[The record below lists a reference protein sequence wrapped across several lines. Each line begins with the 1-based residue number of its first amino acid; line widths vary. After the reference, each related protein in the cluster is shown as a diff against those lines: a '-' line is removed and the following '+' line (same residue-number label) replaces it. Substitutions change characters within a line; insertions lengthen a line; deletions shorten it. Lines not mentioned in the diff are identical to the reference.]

1 MSHAFYIY
9 VSYGVSAV
17 IIVGLIAWTFFDGRA
32 RQAELKALEAAGIRR
47 RSAVAAEGQPSGASE

>member
-9 VSYGVSAV
+9 LSYGVSAL
-17 IIVGLIAWTFFDGRA
+17 IILAVVAWVWLDGRA

-47 RSAVAAEGQPSGASE
+47 RSAQTPASEASE

>member
-9 VSYGVSAV
+9 LSYGVSAL
-17 IIVGLIAWTFFDGRA
+17 IILALIAWVWLDGRA

-47 RSAVAAEGQPSGASE
+47 RSAASGASE

>member
-32 RQAELKALEAAGIRR
+32 RQAELKALEASGIRR
-47 RSAVAAEGQPSGASE
+47 RSAAAAEGQPSGASE

>member
-9 VSYGVSAV
+9 LSYGISAV
-17 IIVGLIAWTFFDGRA
+17 IVFALIGWTWLDGRA

-47 RSAVAAEGQPSGASE
+47 RSATPASGASE

>member
-9 VSYGVSAV
+9 LSYGISAA
-17 IIVGLIAWTFFDGRA
+17 IVLALIGWTWLDGRA

-47 RSAVAAEGQPSGASE
+47 RSATPASGASE

>member
-9 VSYGVSAV
+9 LSYGVSAL
-17 IIVGLIAWTFFDGRA
+17 IILALIAWVSLDGRA

-47 RSAVAAEGQPSGASE
+47 RSAASGASE

>member
-9 VSYGVSAV
+9 FSYGISAV
-17 IIVGLIAWTFFDGRA
+17 IVLALIAWVWLDGRA

-47 RSAVAAEGQPSGASE
+47 RSAAGVSGASE

>member
-9 VSYGVSAV
+9 VSYGVSAL
-17 IIVGLIAWTFFDGRA
+17 IILGLIGWTFFDGRA

-47 RSAVAAEGQPSGASE
+47 RSAQTPAHGASE